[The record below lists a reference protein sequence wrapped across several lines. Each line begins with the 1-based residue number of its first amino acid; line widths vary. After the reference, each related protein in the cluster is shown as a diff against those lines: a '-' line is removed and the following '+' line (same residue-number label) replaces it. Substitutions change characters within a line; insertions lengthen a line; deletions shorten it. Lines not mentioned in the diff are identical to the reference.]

1 MSKRI
6 KVKLDDFIDEIIS
19 TNEHFIIGSYTDESG
34 VLRNINLLTNDL
46 FKDYSD
52 SFFYDRTLPVKIGDD
67 EDIGDGVIRVF
78 EEHWESFLADNEHN
92 FDRIAEALYTY
103 YNPLWNYNKNQHTI
117 NIRTGSETLE
127 NETTYGATQVD
138 NTKSGSDQ
146 MVNQYGATSDTLTK
160 SGTEEIEREYGAT
173 TDTLSKSGT
182 EEIEREYG
190 ATTDTLRKSGTE
202 EIEREYGAT
211 TDTLSKSG
219 TEQLTNQHG
228 ATEKHTTESGAF
240 TDTHN
245 IGAKETISSAT
256 TYDSGTF
263 LNTGKVNEAAR
274 VDSDVRTYNNHDVEE
289 TEAIHT
295 DTETKSFNDYQE
307 TTSGALHTDTESKSF
322 NNYQETTS
330 GALHTDTESK
340 SFNNYQ
346 ETTSGA
352 LHTDTESRSF
362 NNYQETTNGAART
375 DTATRSFNNYKET
388 TSGASHVDNGE
399 ETKTYNNV
407 KDEFTDDTHG
417 NIGVMESVTM
427 IESELRLRSKQIGL
441 DLLTKFY
448 DTYTYRV

>member
-6 KVKLDDFIDEIIS
+6 KVKLDDFIDEIMS
-19 TNEHFIIGSYTDESG
+19 ENEHIIIGSYTDEGG
-34 VLRNINLLTNDL
+34 VLRNINLLTDDL

-67 EDIGDGVIRVF
+67 EDLGDGVIRIF

-117 NIRTGSETLE
+117 NIRSGSETLE
-127 NETTYGATQVD
+127 SETEYGATQVD
-138 NTKSGSDQ
+138 NTKTGTDR
-146 MVNQYGATSDTLTK
+146 MTNQYGATSDTLTK
-160 SGTEEIEREYGAT
+160 SGTDQLTNQYGATSDTLTKAGTEEIEREYGAT
-173 TDTLSKSGT
+173 TDTLSKSGS
-182 EEIEREYG
+182 EEI
-190 ATTDTLRKSGTE
+190 
-202 EIEREYGAT
+202 
-211 TDTLSKSG
+211 
-219 TEQLTNQHG
+219 TNQHG

-263 LNTGKVNEAAR
+263 LNTGKVNEAQR

-295 DTETKSFNDYQE
+295 DTEERSFNNYRE
-307 TTSGALHTDTESKSF
+307 TTTGALHTDTETRSYTGYQETSSGATHTDTATRTY

-330 GALHTDTESK
+330 GATH
-340 SFNNYQ
+340 
-346 ETTSGA
+346 
-352 LHTDTESRSF
+352 
-362 NNYQETTNGAART
+362 T
-375 DTATRSFNNYKET
+375 DTATRSFENYKET
-388 TSGASHVDNGE
+388 SSGAAHTDSGE

-448 DTYTYRV
+448 DTFTYRV

>member
-1 MSKRI
+1 M
-6 KVKLDDFIDEIIS
+6 
-19 TNEHFIIGSYTDESG
+19 
-34 VLRNINLLTNDL
+34 LRNINLLTNDL

-52 SFFYDRTLPVKIGDD
+52 SFFYDRMLPAKIGDE
-67 EDIGDGVIRVF
+67 EDLEDGVIRVF

-103 YNPLWNYNKNQHTI
+103 YNPLWNYNKNQHTV
-117 NIRTGSETLE
+117 NVRTGSETLE

-138 NTKSGSDQ
+138 NTKTGTDR
-146 MVNQYGATSDTLTK
+146 MTNQYGATSDTLTK

-173 TDTLSKSGT
+173 TDTLSKSGR
-182 EEIEREYG
+182 EDIEREYG
-190 ATTDTLRKSGTE
+190 ATS
-202 EIEREYGAT
+202 
-211 TDTLSKSG
+211 DTLSKSG
-219 TEQLTNQHG
+219 SELLTNQHG

-295 DTETKSFNDYQE
+295 DTETRSFNNYQE
-307 TTSGALHTDTESKSF
+307 TTAGALHTDTESKTF
-322 NNYQETTS
+322 TNYQETTA
-330 GALHTDTESK
+330 GALHTDTETR
-340 SFNNYQ
+340 SFTGYQ
-346 ETTSGA
+346 ETS
-352 LHTDTESRSF
+352 S
-362 NNYQETTNGAART
+362 GAART
-375 DTATRSFNNYKET
+375 DTATRSFENYKET
-388 TSGASHVDNGE
+388 TSGARHVDNGE

-448 DTYTYRV
+448 DTFTYRV